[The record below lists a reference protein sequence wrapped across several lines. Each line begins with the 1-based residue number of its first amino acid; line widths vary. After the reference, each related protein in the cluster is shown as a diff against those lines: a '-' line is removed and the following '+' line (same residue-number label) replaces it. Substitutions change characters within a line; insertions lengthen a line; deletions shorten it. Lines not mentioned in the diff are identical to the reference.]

1 MHDLYAEEIIDHYRY
16 PRNKGSME
24 KPDLVYH
31 DSNPFCG
38 DEVTIMLKV
47 EDGRVVDVKWQGHGC
62 TISQASASMLS
73 EEIKGKTL
81 EELRHWGK
89 EEVLDLLGIPLGPV
103 RIKCALLP
111 LKALKAAAWGITTWP
126 HEEEEEEGK
135 GTV

>member
-1 MHDLYAEEIIDHYRY
+1 VAGARLHHQPGL
-16 PRNKGSME
+16 
-24 KPDLVYH
+24 
-31 DSNPFCG
+31 
-38 DEVTIMLKV
+38 
-47 EDGRVVDVKWQGHGC
+47 RVH
-62 TISQASASMLS
+62 AS

-126 HEEEEEEGK
+126 HEEEVEE
-135 GTV
+135 

>member
-24 KPDLVYH
+24 NPDLVYH

-38 DEVTIMLKV
+38 DEITIMLKV

-81 EELRHWGK
+81 GELRHWGERGGAGPAGHSPGARAHQVRLASSK
-89 EEVLDLLGIPLGPV
+89 GSKGRGLGHHHM
-103 RIKCALLP
+103 
-111 LKALKAAAWGITTWP
+111 AA
-126 HEEEEEEGK
+126 
-135 GTV
+135 